1 MAKRVQKQTKTTI
14 LEALD
19 QKINGYYELNNNYPT
34 LILMSKEIKDKVFEA
49 LEIEPKI
56 DLCWTSKKDNYRGI
70 EIQIK
75 KDTFLEL
82 K

>member
-1 MAKRVQKQTKTTI
+1 VVKRGKKQVKTTI

-19 QKINGYYELNNNYPT
+19 QKISGYYEINKDYPA

-49 LEIEPKI
+49 LETEPKI
-56 DLCWTSKKDNYRGI
+56 DLCWTGKKDNYRGI